1 MAYKCSRNLENRKTG
16 WAVKMQ
22 GKEVST
28 QGGYVG
34 VEDGVKPARNNK
46 HRLLYSTGNSAQYS
60 VTT

>member
-1 MAYKCSRNLENRKTG
+1 
-16 WAVKMQ
+16 MQ